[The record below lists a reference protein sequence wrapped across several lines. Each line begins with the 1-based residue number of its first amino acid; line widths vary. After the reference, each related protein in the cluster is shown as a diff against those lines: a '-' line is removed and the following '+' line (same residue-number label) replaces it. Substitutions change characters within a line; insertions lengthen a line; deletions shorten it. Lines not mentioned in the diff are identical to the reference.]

1 MALTHW
7 FICTAA
13 AVLACGGAMAQE
25 RARVLSA
32 VPVVQQVG
40 IPQQFCEDTQVYSGA
55 RTTGT
60 GAVVGAIVLGVVLFL
75 RHRKKSAAQQQG
87 YGQQGLGVQGYGHQ
101 GYGYGPGW
109 GKRGNKHYRKQGMG
123 RLFFSS

>member
-13 AVLACGGAMAQE
+13 AGLACGGAMAQE

-40 IPQQFCEDTQVYSGA
+40 IPQQFCEDAQVYSGA

-60 GAVVGAIVLGVVLFL
+60 QPVSSAVTVRVTT
-75 RHRKKSAAQQQG
+75 
-87 YGQQGLGVQGYGHQ
+87 
-101 GYGYGPGW
+101 
-109 GKRGNKHYRKQGMG
+109 
-123 RLFFSS
+123 

>member
-1 MALTHW
+1 MALKHW

-13 AVLACGGAMAQE
+13 AGLACGGVMAQE

-55 RTTGT
+55 RTTGNGQLIEALAQCARNAGRAIASPAEARALLGLQPRSAH
-60 GAVVGAIVLGVVLFL
+60 GALAPLN
-75 RHRKKSAAQQQG
+75 AT
-87 YGQQGLGVQGYGHQ
+87 
-101 GYGYGPGW
+101 
-109 GKRGNKHYRKQGMG
+109 
-123 RLFFSS
+123 